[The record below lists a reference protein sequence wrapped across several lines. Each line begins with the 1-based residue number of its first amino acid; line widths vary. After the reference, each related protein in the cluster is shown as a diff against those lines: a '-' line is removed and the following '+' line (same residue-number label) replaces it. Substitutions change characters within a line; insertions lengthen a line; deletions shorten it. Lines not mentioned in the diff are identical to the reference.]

1 MIEQVKQKLRE
12 KQYRDEIIEK
22 RRQVDKDIETKK
34 REVNNVSHEDKQIIL
49 VMINELEKLCQ
60 LTEKYNDEI
69 NQLYSNDNGMNKHNL
84 KVEINTLNNKL
95 DKVNYQ
101 AWEQK
106 KAIRRKLNK
115 YKEFSVKYPKLY
127 GYKQYD
133 ISTHKYYK
141 VDQFINECESRLDKL
156 KTYGELVMEDY
167 KSVYSTEPSFLR

>member
-12 KQYRDEIIEK
+12 KQYRDEIIKK
-22 RRQVDKDIETKK
+22 RRQVDKDIEVKK

-69 NQLYSNDNGMNKHNL
+69 NHLYTNDIGMDKHQLNT
-84 KVEINTLNNKL
+84 EINTLNNKL

-106 KAIRRKLNK
+106 KAIRHKLNK
-115 YKEFSVKYPKLY
+115 YKEFTVKYPKLY

-133 ISTHKYYK
+133 IYTYQYYK
-141 VDQFINECESRLDKL
+141 VDRFINESESKINKL
-156 KTYGELVMEDY
+156 KTYGELVMEEY
-167 KSVYSTEPSFLR
+167 NSVFSIEPSFLR